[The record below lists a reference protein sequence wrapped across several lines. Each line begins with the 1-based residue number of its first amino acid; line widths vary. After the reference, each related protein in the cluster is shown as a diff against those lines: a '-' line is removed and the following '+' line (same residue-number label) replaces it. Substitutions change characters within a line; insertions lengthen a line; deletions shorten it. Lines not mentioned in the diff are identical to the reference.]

1 MWFARP
7 FLKLCGFESCPF
19 SAVWITSLGCVAVVF
34 VSLTAAVLIE
44 LRIRT
49 DNFQRKFGLLCFFSC
64 MQQSWVEKYVLKT
77 YITRWWEKEDWNSW
91 GEGWNSLDYENSL
104 SCPLLGERLKLKKLS
119 QSLLSMC
126 TFQAPIHVIRAV
138 LCLTRPDRRLTS
150 TTRRA
155 WVRRAWAYRKIS
167 LATTFYKRG
176 RNCPERSTPD
186 KL

>member
-49 DNFQRKFGLLCFFSC
+49 DNFQESLGFCVFFSC
-64 MQQSWVEKYVLKT
+64 MQQSRVEKYVLKT

-104 SCPLLGERLKLKKLS
+104 SCPLLGERLKLKNSHKVS
-119 QSLLSMC
+119 SPCAHFRHRYPSLELC
-126 TFQAPIHVIRAV
+126 YALQGPTDGLHLLLDV
-138 LCLTRPDRRLTS
+138 LG
-150 TTRRA
+150 
-155 WVRRAWAYRKIS
+155 W
-167 LATTFYKRG
+167 G
-176 RNCPERSTPD
+176 EPEHIAR
-186 KL
+186 